1 MTRSPSSDHA
11 SPASNA
17 GDDERTSNEKDRGER
32 LHDAA
37 DRDVESGR
45 NSGRASDDTRQSP

>member
-45 NSGRASDDTRQSP
+45 NSGRASDDTRQGT